1 MTRCLLLDIGNSR
14 VKWAI
19 ASGDRLS
26 RQQAVAHGGRLGGVL
41 RGPLAKAMDGVDS
54 VCCVSVAAPAMTVT
68 LLRQLRRRGLPAR
81 RLQSRRE
88 QLGLRNGYRE
98 AWRLGADRWAAMLG
112 ARALGLGR
120 RSLLVVG
127 AGTALTVDLVDPAG
141 RHLGGVIVPG
151 RRLMAAALLADT
163 AGIARR
169 ARGLPR
175 PGGRSAVF
183 ATDTREALQSGADQ
197 AAAAL
202 VERLRVEARR
212 KLGHYPQV
220 VLTGGDGPALARKLK
235 CRFKLVPDLVL
246 RGLAATL

>member
-1 MTRCLLLDIGNSR
+1 MRRCLLLDIGNSR
-14 VKWAI
+14 LKWAI
-19 ASGDRLS
+19 ASGGRLT
-26 RQQAVAHGGRLGGVL
+26 RQQAVEHNGRFSSIL
-41 RGPLAKAMDGVDS
+41 RGPLARALDRADS
-54 VCCVSVAAPAMTVT
+54 VCCVSVVAPARTAA
-68 LLRQLRRRGLPAR
+68 LLRQLRRQGRPAR
-81 RLQSRRE
+81 RLRSRRA
-88 QLGLRNGYRE
+88 QLGLRNGYRD

-112 ARALGLGR
+112 ARALGLNR
-120 RSLLVVG
+120 RALLVVG

-141 RHLGGVIVPG
+141 RHRGGVIVPG

-175 PGGRSAVF
+175 PRTGAAAF
-183 ATDTREALQSGADQ
+183 ATDTRGAMQSGADQ

-212 KLGHYPQV
+212 ELGHYPQV

-235 CRFKLVPDLVL
+235 CKFKLVPDLVL

>member
-14 VKWAI
+14 LKWAV
-19 ASGDRLS
+19 AAGGRLS
-26 RQQAVAHGGRLGGVL
+26 RQQALEHNGRLSRVL
-41 RGPLAKAMDGVDS
+41 RGPLARAVGRVDF
-54 VCCVSVAAPAMTVT
+54 VCCVSVAAPAMTDA
-68 LLRQLRRRGLPAR
+68 LLSQLRQQGLPAR
-81 RLQSRRE
+81 QFQSRRE
-88 QLGLRNGYRE
+88 LLGLRNGYRE

-112 ARALGLGR
+112 ARALGPGR

-127 AGTALTVDLVDPAG
+127 AGTALTADLVDPMG

-151 RRLMAAALLADT
+151 RRLMVAALLADT

-175 PGGRSAVF
+175 PGGRPVVF
-183 ATDTREALQSGADQ
+183 ATETRAALQSGADQ

-202 VERLRVEARR
+202 VERLRLEARR
-212 KLGHYPQV
+212 KLGHYPQL
-220 VLTGGDGPALARKLK
+220 VLTGGDGPTLARKLK

-246 RGLAATL
+246 RGLAAAL